1 MNEVFSK
8 RIIRSMIVAV
18 LCIVGG
24 YVGILFLINSN
35 GFLPMIILG
44 SLLVI
49 LGLVGMVAVVAKDAL
64 YLYKRNVSNYDN
76 NTRNWTAVLILISFT
91 LVFLLF
97 KYAGMFD

>member
-1 MNEVFSK
+1 
-8 RIIRSMIVAV
+8 MIVAV